1 MSLKVSKNLVI
12 GGAIV
17 VALLV
22 GTVLLGSYANI
33 LPAGSGSQAKT
44 CLAASGTSCPAAQAG
59 FDAKDCP
66 LGRTEPC
73 CAGDVTESLCGKT
86 CPADSTKPCCAGE
99 AVPDCCPMLCPPDCT
114 EPCCTGEAVPGCCPK
129 VCPPD
134 CTKPCCAGEAA
145 PSGCPMAGMSTA
157 TNSGCCP
164 KTNTA
169 TE

>member
-22 GTVLLGSYANI
+22 GTVLLGNYANI
-33 LPAGSGSQAKT
+33 LPADSGSQAKT
-44 CLAASGTSCPAAQAG
+44 CLAAGGTS
-59 FDAKDCP
+59 
-66 LGRTEPC
+66 
-73 CAGDVTESLCGKT
+73 
-86 CPADSTKPCCAGE
+86 CCAGE
-99 AVPDCCPMLCPPDCT
+99 A
-114 EPCCTGEAVPGCCPK
+114 APGCCPK

-145 PSGCPMAGMSTA
+145 PGCCPKVCPPDCTKPCCADEAAPSGCPMAGMSAA